1 MHLRAKP
8 RAVVLGTMSKM
19 PVAGIVFITVQY
31 LLGLKRL
38 GFDTYYV
45 EAHARTPSMFVTD
58 EHDNGSLL
66 AAAFIR
72 DVMRRFD
79 LGEDRWAF
87 HALHDDAVCHGLS
100 ERALNRL
107 YRDAAIIFNLH

>member
-1 MHLRAKP
+1 MHIRPKP
-8 RAVVLGTMSKM
+8 KVIVLGAMSKM

-38 GFDTYYV
+38 GFDAYYV
-45 EAHARTPSMFVTD
+45 EAHARTPSMFVTG
-58 EHDNGSLL
+58 ERDNGSVL
-66 AAAFIR
+66 AAGFIR

-87 HALHDDAVCHGLS
+87 HALHADGVCHGLS
-100 ERALNRL
+100 ESALKLL
-107 YRDAAIIFNLH
+107 YREAAAL